1 MKPTVDCE
9 DAIARAA
16 RGELLGPMD
25 MRAIWQC
32 GRSQYYAREKRG
44 EFDRFKVKD
53 PIGPRQFSGAKVHR
67 HLQGEDVDEPIFGR
81 KMRRASW

>member
-1 MKPTVDCE
+1 MRRPSDPT

-44 EFDRFKVKD
+44 DFDRFKVKD
-53 PIGPRQFSGAKVHR
+53 PIGSWQFSGAKVHR
-67 HLQGEDVDEPIFGR
+67 YLQGERVDEPFFGR
-81 KMRRASW
+81 KIRRVG